1 MSYDIN
7 ECKFSGQIIEL
18 KDIATKTKT
27 RMASFKIQC
36 HKEQIRAVCFKELAE
51 QLLENF
57 EVGSRIEF
65 SGRLQTNNWENNG
78 TKYVNFQVNINEIVG
93 HRVAGDNRP
102 GLENVDYAGGPF

>member
-27 RMASFKIQC
+27 RIASFKIQC

-57 EVGSRIEF
+57 GFI
-65 SGRLQTNNWENNG
+65 RLMSTLGN
-78 TKYVNFQVNINEIVG
+78 VNDK
-93 HRVAGDNRP
+93 AG
-102 GLENVDYAGGPF
+102 V